1 MRLISLAL
9 INLTYYNQT
18 QSMNRKLF
26 RQLEQQ
32 FGGNW
37 SCSCHTPFDLERFE
51 ILSET
56 DSSILAHYA
65 CSNCGKEQMIAAAI
79 GGAIASTIQTDLL
92 ANEAK
97 KFLRGEF
104 ITADDVLDLRG
115 EVQQLDSRRLKSLVK
130 EVQTLDQEIEVGALL
145 SFPTD

>member
-1 MRLISLAL
+1 MQ
-9 INLTYYNQT
+9 N
-18 QSMNRKLF
+18 MNRKLF
-26 RQLEQQ
+26 RQLENQ

-37 SCSCHTPFDLERFE
+37 SCSCHAPFDLERFE

-65 CSNCGKEQMIAAAI
+65 CPNCGKEQIIAAAI
-79 GGAIASTIQTDLL
+79 GGAIASSLQTDLL

-97 KFLRGEF
+97 KFLRGEK
-104 ITADDVLDLRG
+104 ITADDVLDVRG
-115 EVQQLDSRRLKSLVK
+115 EVKGFDNRKLKSLIK
-130 EVQTLDQEIEVGALL
+130 EAQGLDQEIEVGALL

>member
-1 MRLISLAL
+1 
-9 INLTYYNQT
+9 
-18 QSMNRKLF
+18 MNRKLF

-37 SCSCHTPFDLERFE
+37 SCSCQTPFDLERFE

-56 DSSILAHYA
+56 ESSILAHYA
-65 CSNCGKEQMIAAAI
+65 CPTCNKEQMIAAAV
-79 GGAIASTIQTDLL
+79 GGAVASTLQTDLL
-92 ANEAK
+92 AHEAK

-104 ITADDVLDLRG
+104 ISSDDVLDLRG
-115 EVQQLDSRRLKSLVK
+115 EIRKMDFRKLKSLVK
-130 EVQTLDQEIEVGALL
+130 ESQISEQEIEVGALL

>member
-1 MRLISLAL
+1 
-9 INLTYYNQT
+9 
-18 QSMNRKLF
+18 MNRKLF

-79 GGAIASTIQTDLL
+79 GGAVASTFQTDLL

-97 KFLRGEF
+97 KFLRGEKV
-104 ITADDVLDLRG
+104 TSDDVLDLRF
-115 EVQQLDSRRLKSLVK
+115 EIQNLDGRKLKGLVN
-130 EVQTLDQEIEVGALL
+130 EAQELEQEIEVGALL